1 MSTTPFTYS
10 LQKEV
15 GRLGSDNYKAVWDIS
30 ATASLSQDVR
40 SQFADD
46 PTNGFKVKAVHIV
59 KPVEGGTGYY
69 LHCRYYVDG
78 LKDTSQRYTI
88 SIGDSTYA
96 TRLFATFSDIKDDLY
111 EKFDQNGVSITQVR
125 YEATPQRAP
134 ELEALLYREYP
145 SGVLVS
151 SDNNSYVYDV

>member
-30 ATASLSQDVR
+30 ATASLSQDVS
-40 SQFADD
+40 SQFSED

-78 LKDTSQRYTI
+78 LTDPDQRYTI

-96 TRLFATFSDIKDDLY
+96 TRLFATFSEIKDDLY
-111 EKFDQNGVSITQVR
+111 EKFNQNNISISQIK
-125 YEATPQRAP
+125 YEAIPQRATQ
-134 ELEALLYREYP
+134 LENFLYQEYP
-145 SGVLVS
+145 SASLFS
-151 SDNNSYVYDV
+151 SGSNSYTYDV

>member
-111 EKFDQNGVSITQVR
+111 EKFNQNSVSITQVR